1 MDFVLIFGSDD
12 VLHNKNTP
20 DILHIPEY
28 VRRIFS
34 VFFQNVTECYCGYDK
49 SCKKNKVY
57 IVKNFKYT
65 TNTGNS
71 RASCHLKD
79 TFARKKYFWSIFSV
93 VIFNKKELQ
102 IITNLQKDWK
112 LIKIVKWNSSFKGLE
127 FCVHFWL
134 ISETYKMN
142 DLGLIFTSEN
152 EQEN

>member
-28 VRRIFS
+28 VRR
-34 VFFQNVTECYCGYDK
+34 
-49 SCKKNKVY
+49 
-57 IVKNFKYT
+57 
-65 TNTGNS
+65 
-71 RASCHLKD
+71 
-79 TFARKKYFWSIFSV
+79 IFSV

-112 LIKIVKWNSSFKGLE
+112 LIKIVKWNSSFKGLQ